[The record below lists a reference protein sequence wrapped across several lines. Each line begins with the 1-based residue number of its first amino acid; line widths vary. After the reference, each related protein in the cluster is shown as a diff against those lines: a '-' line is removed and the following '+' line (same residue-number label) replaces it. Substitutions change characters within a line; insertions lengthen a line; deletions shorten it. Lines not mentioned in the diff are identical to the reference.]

1 MKIGLLSVGT
11 EILLGDTVN
20 TNLSKLGNLLYE
32 SGNTLTHEI
41 TVSDTIEDITNG
53 FNYLID
59 NCDIIVTCGGLG
71 PTEDD
76 ITREVIAS
84 VLSIDLELDV
94 AHVDLMKKRW
104 QARGLLMPETNV
116 KQAYLPKDSI
126 KLNNVHGTAPG
137 SLIEYKKKK
146 IFILPGPPREF
157 IPLVQDELIPRVVNL
172 STDTPKDYQFI
183 LFYNQAESSLAQ
195 EVNKYKPDQIDIAY
209 LASKGII
216 KLRYDKNSITEEN
229 SNLFKEQLQE
239 TFGADIIAYENI
251 DISKI
256 LFELLKENNLTLS
269 LIESVTGGEFSSRIT
284 KNPGASSVLKGSS
297 VVYTKEAKKM
307 FLNEIPVSSNWEV
320 LAENLSTQ
328 GLNTYFTD
336 INLSIL
342 GEAGPI
348 SSSKYGIGDI
358 FINISDKNNSLSS
371 SHKIKGNREEI
382 IQRSV
387 HKAIWELIN
396 FIKNLY

>member
-11 EILLGDTVN
+11 EILLGDTLN

-41 TVSDTIEDITNG
+41 TVSDTTEDITNG

-59 NCDIIVTCGGLG
+59 ICDIIVTCGGLG

-76 ITREVIAS
+76 ITREVIS
-84 VLSIDLELDV
+84 EVLSMELELDE

-104 QARGLLMPETNV
+104 QARGLMMPETNI
-116 KQAYLPKDSI
+116 KQAFLPKDSV
-126 KLNNVHGTAPG
+126 KLNNLQGTAPG
-137 SLIEYKKKK
+137 SFIEYKKKK
-146 IFILPGPPREF
+146 IFIFPGPPREF

-172 STDTPKDYQFI
+172 STDIRKDYQFVI
-183 LFYNQAESSLAQ
+183 FYNQAESSLAQ
-195 EVNKYKPDQIDIAY
+195 EVNKFKPDNIDIAY

-216 KLRYDKNSITEEN
+216 KLRYDKNSITEED
-229 SNLFKEQLQE
+229 SNLFNEQLEE
-239 TFGADIIAYENI
+239 TFGNDIIAYDNV

-256 LFELLKENNLTLS
+256 LSTLLKENNLTLS
-269 LIESVTGGEFSSRIT
+269 LVESVTGGEFSSRIT
-284 KNPGASSVLKGSS
+284 KNPGSSSVLKGSS
-297 VVYTKEAKKM
+297 IVYTKEAKKD
-307 FLNEIPVSSNWEV
+307 FLNGVSVSSNWNV
-320 LAENLSTQ
+320 LAENLSSQ
-328 GLNTYFTD
+328 GLDTYSTD
-336 INLSIL
+336 ITLSIL

-358 FINISDKNNSLSS
+358 FINISDKSNSVSS

-387 HKAIWELIN
+387 NKGIWELIN

>member
-11 EILLGDTVN
+11 EILLGDTIN

-41 TVSDTIEDITNG
+41 TVSDTVEDITNG

-84 VLSIDLELDV
+84 VLSINLELDE

-104 QARGLLMPETNV
+104 QARGLMMPETNV
-116 KQAYLPKDSI
+116 KQAFLPKDSK
-126 KLNNVHGTAPG
+126 KLNNSQGTAPG
-137 SLIEYKKKK
+137 SFIEYKKKK

-195 EVNKYKPDQIDIAY
+195 EVNKFKPDQIDIAY

-216 KLRYDKNSITEEN
+216 KLRYDKNSINEED
-229 SNLFKEQLQE
+229 SNLYYCL
-239 TFGADIIAYENI
+239 
-251 DISKI
+251 
-256 LFELLKENNLTLS
+256 
-269 LIESVTGGEFSSRIT
+269 
-284 KNPGASSVLKGSS
+284 
-297 VVYTKEAKKM
+297 
-307 FLNEIPVSSNWEV
+307 
-320 LAENLSTQ
+320 
-328 GLNTYFTD
+328 
-336 INLSIL
+336 
-342 GEAGPI
+342 
-348 SSSKYGIGDI
+348 
-358 FINISDKNNSLSS
+358 
-371 SHKIKGNREEI
+371 
-382 IQRSV
+382 
-387 HKAIWELIN
+387 
-396 FIKNLY
+396 